1 MVLASPHERYRLCAF
16 LEPPFI
22 VPHKIDHIVDCRLS
36 TIITINHT
44 GMFQVTRVYSD
55 SNGDTRFEDI
65 SIPLADAGEIGKLS
79 QGFPVSSIIFREVEP
94 SYDYD
99 FHNAPQRQYLILIDG
114 GVEIE
119 TTLGE
124 KRQFQTGEV
133 LLLEDTD
140 GKGHRTRNL
149 QPRKRKSVFVT
160 LP

>member
-1 MVLASPHERYRLCAF
+1 
-16 LEPPFI
+16 
-22 VPHKIDHIVDCRLS
+22 
-36 TIITINHT
+36 
-44 GMFQVTRVYSD
+44 MFQVTRVYSD
-55 SNGDTRFEDI
+55 SNGDTRFEDVSI
-65 SIPLADAGEIGKLS
+65 SLIDAGKIGKLS
-79 QGFPVSSIIFREVEP
+79 EGFPVSSIIFREVEA

-114 GVEIE
+114 GIEIE

-149 QPRKRKSVFVT
+149 QPKKRKSVFVT